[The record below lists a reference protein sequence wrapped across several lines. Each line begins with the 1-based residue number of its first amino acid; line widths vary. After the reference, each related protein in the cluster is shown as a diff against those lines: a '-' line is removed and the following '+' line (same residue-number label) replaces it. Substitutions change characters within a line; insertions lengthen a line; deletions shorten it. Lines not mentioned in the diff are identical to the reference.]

1 MKAVKSVLVL
11 LLVLSLFGSALAQQ
25 QAATQTATTEP
36 NRAKFEELRTR
47 GFEALYNLDY
57 DEAQKNFQ
65 ELERLY
71 PTHPAGAQFLAAALW
86 SKILNKSRRL
96 QASLYNSDSFYANN
110 EDRVDP
116 NDLNQFR
123 ELIRRAATLAKTRLR
138 ANPRDVEAL
147 YFLGATEGLKAAFE
161 GAVQRSFI

>member
-1 MKAVKSVLVL
+1 MKAGRCLLVL
-11 LLVLSLFGSALAQQ
+11 LLTLCMLGSGLAQQ
-25 QAATQTATTEP
+25 AAQTNAPEP
-36 NRAKFEELRTR
+36 DRAKFEELRTR

-57 DEAQKNFQ
+57 EEARKAFQ

-86 SKILNKSRRL
+86 SQILNKSRRL
-96 QASLYNSDSFYANN
+96 QSSLYNSDSFYSNN
-110 EDRVDP
+110 EDQVDP

-123 ELIRRAATLAKTRLR
+123 ELTRRAATLAKTRLR

-147 YFLGATEGLKAAFE
+147 YFLGATEG
-161 GAVQRSFI
+161 